1 VSPNPTSR
9 AVDSLVERTLVRA
22 ETRDPADLRAAF
34 EITLDELN
42 VPEESTAWTDGVDV
56 VGRAYERLLSGKHR
70 RSAGQFFTPFWAG
83 ELMAAWLYER
93 PVKRLLDPGV
103 GSGSLLI
110 QAGRHASRGNAQL
123 IGIDSDPLAI
133 RMAETNKKLRRIR
146 NFQLS
151 QGDFLLSDPPA
162 RPDAMIVNPPYS
174 RHHSIDP
181 ALKATV
187 HNEFERR
194 LGLRLSRLS
203 ALHVL
208 FLVRAL
214 EISTEGARIAFIT
227 PSDWLDV
234 NYGAKVKQ
242 FLLETAHV
250 DAIILFEA
258 RHLFFDNVLT
268 TAAITFIDKGAD
280 RSQPTKIVRLDHD
293 LPTPSDVMKMLQA
306 RKSRR
311 VDLVRLDSGQKWSRP
326 AAQRAT
332 GIRLGDLARIRRGIA
347 TGCNRFFVIS
357 EAQRRELG
365 LSESDLRL
373 CATNP
378 RAIRGQRL
386 TKRDFRAMP
395 DDMRRWVI
403 DCSDPETESMDT
415 PLGRYLRTGRSEFGA
430 DGGFLTSR
438 RTPWYRL
445 ERRGDC
451 PILFS
456 YFNRERP
463 RFVRNTA
470 GAVPLNNWL
479 IVEPKPGV
487 DPDLLYAALTKDKV
501 MKSLASQARVYGG
514 GLWKLEPSELM
525 EIRLP
530 GIRPPK

>member
-1 VSPNPTSR
+1 VSPNGTSK
-9 AVDSLVERTLVRA
+9 AVDRLVEQTLLRA
-22 ETRDPADLRAAF
+22 EARDPASLRAAF
-34 EITLDELN
+34 EITLDELK
-42 VPEESTAWTDGVDV
+42 VPEDLAAWTDGVDV
-56 VGRAYERLLSGKHR
+56 VGRAYERLLSGEHR

-83 ELMAAWLYER
+83 ELMASWLYER

-133 RMAETNKKLRRIR
+133 RMAEANKKLRRIR
-146 NFQLS
+146 NFRLS
-151 QGDFLLSDPPA
+151 QGDFLLSDPPTK
-162 RPDAMIVNPPYS
+162 PDAMIVNPPYS

-181 ALKATV
+181 VVKAAV
-187 HNEFERR
+187 HNDFERR

-214 EISTEGARIAFIT
+214 ETSTEDARIAFIT

-258 RHLFFDNVLT
+258 GHLFFDNVLT

-280 RSQPTKIVRLDHD
+280 RSQPTKIVRLGQN
-293 LPTPSDVMKMLQA
+293 LPRPDDVMRMLQT
-306 RKSRR
+306 RR
-311 VDLVRLDSGQKWSRP
+311 SQYVDIVRLENGQKWSRP
-326 AAQRAT
+326 ATQRAAGT
-332 GIRLGDLARIRRGIA
+332 RLGDVARIRRGIA

-357 EAQRRELG
+357 EARRRELG

-378 RAIRGQRL
+378 RAIKGQRL
-386 TKRDFRAMP
+386 TKHDLKTMP
-395 DDMRRWVI
+395 DDMPRWVI
-403 DCSDPETESMDT
+403 DRSDPDAEAMDT
-415 PLGRYLRTGRSEFGA
+415 PLGRYLRAGRSEFGA
-430 DGGFLTSR
+430 NGGFLASR

-445 ERRGDC
+445 EQRGDC

-479 IVEPKPGV
+479 IVEPKSSV
-487 DPDLLYAALTKDKV
+487 DPDLLYATLTSDDV
-501 MKSLASQARVYGG
+501 MKSLAAHARVYGG

-530 GIRPPK
+530 GFKGAR